1 MFLRDPDLG
10 EAVCGLCEG
19 PPHPHPPSHAGLCA
33 APAWGRQQTRR
44 QRAGGP
50 LPSCGRQQCDE
61 QPPRPSSTSA
71 QKQGALPTTSLST
84 FLWRRCNLDS
94 PRLQPEAPL
103 LICHWQ
109 TFDKGVSLP
118 APGNQLGLYWALENL
133 ECNCSLQATS
143 STVGVADA
151 VAQKISA
158 GSPHHPAASLGVRRP
173 GQARVI

>member
-19 PPHPHPPSHAGLCA
+19 PPHILHHTGGSALRQPGAGSRHAVRERGA
-33 APAWGRQQTRR
+33 
-44 QRAGGP
+44 
-50 LPSCGRQQCDE
+50 LPSCGRRQCNE

-158 GSPHHPAASLGVRRP
+158 GSPHHPAASLGVRCP
-173 GQARVI
+173 GRARVI